1 MNLTPYLIRGLATGG
16 QFALV
21 AIGYTMVYGI
31 LKLIN
36 FAHGDLFML
45 SGIMMIYLAASF
57 PTMPMWVTIL
67 IMIALTVFVG
77 FAIEKCAYSPLR
89 TAPRMSVMIS
99 AIGVS
104 YLLQNLVC
112 YVTGGLA
119 KQFPDIPLISQSVRV
134 FGVKD
139 KLAVFISPLVA
150 VVLMVVLVLIINHTK
165 FGMSMRAVSKDFETA
180 QLTIVPRGQA
190 GGMTIFLPEEDR
202 SYRSKAYMTQQIV
215 SLLGG
220 RAAEE
225 LILGDISTGA
235 SSDIQRATAIARK
248 MVGTYGMSEKLG
260 NVAFDAGTDEV
271 FIGKSMGHT
280 RPYSEKTA
288 AEMDE
293 EIRAIIDSAYDQ
305 CRRILTA
312 NREQLVAVAEYLLV
326 HETMDAE
333 TFESYFAGE
342 KTSEEH

>member
-119 KQFPDIPLISQSVRV
+119 KQFPDIPLISQSIRV

-139 KLAVFISPLVA
+139 KLAVSISPLVA
-150 VVLMVVLVLIINHTK
+150 VVLMVILVLIINHTK

-180 QLTIVPRGQA
+180 QLMGVKINRVIS
-190 GGMTIFLPEEDR
+190 MTFIIGSFL
-202 SYRSKAYMTQQIV
+202 AAV
-215 SLLGG
+215 GALL
-220 RAAEE
+220 
-225 LILGDISTGA
+225 
-235 SSDIQRATAIARK
+235 
-248 MVGTYGMSEKLG
+248 
-260 NVAFDAGTDEV
+260 
-271 FIGKSMGHT
+271 
-280 RPYSEKTA
+280 
-288 AEMDE
+288 
-293 EIRAIIDSAYDQ
+293 
-305 CRRILTA
+305 
-312 NREQLVAVAEYLLV
+312 
-326 HETMDAE
+326 
-333 TFESYFAGE
+333 YFAKNTGINHMAGSTPGIKAFIAAVVGGIGSVPGAVVGALLIGVVESLAKAFGLADFSDVISFALLIIILVIKPTGLFGE
-342 KTSEEH
+342 KTTEKV

>member
-57 PTMPMWVTIL
+57 PTMPMCVTIL

-150 VVLMVVLVLIINHTK
+150 VVLMVILVLIINHTK

-180 QLTIVPRGQA
+180 QLMGVKINRVIS
-190 GGMTIFLPEEDR
+190 MTFIIGSFL
-202 SYRSKAYMTQQIV
+202 AAV
-215 SLLGG
+215 GALL
-220 RAAEE
+220 
-225 LILGDISTGA
+225 
-235 SSDIQRATAIARK
+235 
-248 MVGTYGMSEKLG
+248 
-260 NVAFDAGTDEV
+260 
-271 FIGKSMGHT
+271 
-280 RPYSEKTA
+280 
-288 AEMDE
+288 
-293 EIRAIIDSAYDQ
+293 
-305 CRRILTA
+305 
-312 NREQLVAVAEYLLV
+312 
-326 HETMDAE
+326 
-333 TFESYFAGE
+333 YFAKNTGINHMAGSTPGIKAFIAAVVGGIGSVPGAVVGALLIGVVESLAKAFGLADFSDVISFALLIIILVIKPTGLFGE
-342 KTSEEH
+342 KTTEKV

>member
-99 AIGVS
+99 AVGVS

-150 VVLMVVLVLIINHTK
+150 VVLMVILVLIINHTK

-180 QLTIVPRGQA
+180 QLMGVKINRVIS
-190 GGMTIFLPEEDR
+190 MTFIIGSFL
-202 SYRSKAYMTQQIV
+202 AAV
-215 SLLGG
+215 GALL
-220 RAAEE
+220 
-225 LILGDISTGA
+225 
-235 SSDIQRATAIARK
+235 
-248 MVGTYGMSEKLG
+248 
-260 NVAFDAGTDEV
+260 
-271 FIGKSMGHT
+271 
-280 RPYSEKTA
+280 
-288 AEMDE
+288 
-293 EIRAIIDSAYDQ
+293 
-305 CRRILTA
+305 
-312 NREQLVAVAEYLLV
+312 
-326 HETMDAE
+326 
-333 TFESYFAGE
+333 YFAKNTGINHMAGSTPGIKAFIAAVVGGIGSVPGAVVGALLIGVVESLAKAFGLADFSDVISFALLIIILVIKPTGLFGE
-342 KTSEEH
+342 KTTEKV

>member
-112 YVTGGLA
+112 YITGGLA
-119 KQFPDIPLISQSVRV
+119 KQFPEIPLISQSVRV

-139 KLAVFISPLVA
+139 KLAVFISPLAA

-180 QLTIVPRGQA
+180 QLMGVKINRVIS
-190 GGMTIFLPEEDR
+190 MTFIIGSFL
-202 SYRSKAYMTQQIV
+202 AAV
-215 SLLGG
+215 GALL
-220 RAAEE
+220 
-225 LILGDISTGA
+225 
-235 SSDIQRATAIARK
+235 
-248 MVGTYGMSEKLG
+248 
-260 NVAFDAGTDEV
+260 
-271 FIGKSMGHT
+271 
-280 RPYSEKTA
+280 
-288 AEMDE
+288 
-293 EIRAIIDSAYDQ
+293 
-305 CRRILTA
+305 
-312 NREQLVAVAEYLLV
+312 
-326 HETMDAE
+326 
-333 TFESYFAGE
+333 YFAKNTGINHMAGSTPGIKAFIAAVVGGIGSVPGAVVGALLIGVVESLAKAFGLADFSDVISFALLIIILVIKPTGLFGE
-342 KTSEEH
+342 KTTEKV

>member
-67 IMIALTVFVG
+67 LMIALTVFVG

-112 YVTGGLA
+112 YITGGLA
-119 KQFPDIPLISQSVRV
+119 KQFPEIPLISQSIRV

-150 VVLMVVLVLIINHTK
+150 VILMVVLVLIINHTK

-180 QLTIVPRGQA
+180 QLMGVKINRVIS
-190 GGMTIFLPEEDR
+190 MTFIIGSFL
-202 SYRSKAYMTQQIV
+202 AAV
-215 SLLGG
+215 GALL
-220 RAAEE
+220 
-225 LILGDISTGA
+225 
-235 SSDIQRATAIARK
+235 
-248 MVGTYGMSEKLG
+248 
-260 NVAFDAGTDEV
+260 
-271 FIGKSMGHT
+271 
-280 RPYSEKTA
+280 
-288 AEMDE
+288 
-293 EIRAIIDSAYDQ
+293 
-305 CRRILTA
+305 
-312 NREQLVAVAEYLLV
+312 
-326 HETMDAE
+326 
-333 TFESYFAGE
+333 YFAKNTGINHMAGSTPGIKAFIAAVVGGIGSVPGAVVGALLIGVVESLAKAFGLADFSDVISFALLIIILVIKPTGLFGE
-342 KTSEEH
+342 KTTEKV

>member
-1 MNLTPYLIRGLATGG
+1 MNLTPYLIRGRATGG

-119 KQFPDIPLISQSVRV
+119 KQFPDIPLISQSIRV

-150 VVLMVVLVLIINHTK
+150 VVLMVILVLIINHTK

-180 QLTIVPRGQA
+180 QLMGVKINRVIS
-190 GGMTIFLPEEDR
+190 MTFIIGSFL
-202 SYRSKAYMTQQIV
+202 AAV
-215 SLLGG
+215 GALL
-220 RAAEE
+220 
-225 LILGDISTGA
+225 
-235 SSDIQRATAIARK
+235 
-248 MVGTYGMSEKLG
+248 
-260 NVAFDAGTDEV
+260 
-271 FIGKSMGHT
+271 
-280 RPYSEKTA
+280 
-288 AEMDE
+288 
-293 EIRAIIDSAYDQ
+293 
-305 CRRILTA
+305 
-312 NREQLVAVAEYLLV
+312 
-326 HETMDAE
+326 
-333 TFESYFAGE
+333 YFAKNTGINHMAGSTPGIKAFIAAVVGGIGSVPGAVVGALLIGVVESLAKAFGLADFSDVISFALLIIILVIKPTGLFGE
-342 KTSEEH
+342 KTTEKV

>member
-67 IMIALTVFVG
+67 IMIALTVFAG

-119 KQFPDIPLISQSVRV
+119 KQFPDIPLISQSIRV

-150 VVLMVVLVLIINHTK
+150 VVLMVILVLIINHTK

-180 QLTIVPRGQA
+180 QLMGVKINRVIS
-190 GGMTIFLPEEDR
+190 MTFIIGSFL
-202 SYRSKAYMTQQIV
+202 AAV
-215 SLLGG
+215 GALL
-220 RAAEE
+220 
-225 LILGDISTGA
+225 
-235 SSDIQRATAIARK
+235 
-248 MVGTYGMSEKLG
+248 
-260 NVAFDAGTDEV
+260 
-271 FIGKSMGHT
+271 
-280 RPYSEKTA
+280 
-288 AEMDE
+288 
-293 EIRAIIDSAYDQ
+293 
-305 CRRILTA
+305 
-312 NREQLVAVAEYLLV
+312 
-326 HETMDAE
+326 
-333 TFESYFAGE
+333 YFAKNTGINHMAGSTPGIKAFIAAVVGGIGSVPGAVVGALLIGVVESLAKAFGLADFSDVISFALLIIILVIKPTGLFGE
-342 KTSEEH
+342 KTTEKV

>member
-119 KQFPDIPLISQSVRV
+119 KQFPDIPLISQSIRV

-150 VVLMVVLVLIINHTK
+150 VVLMVILVLIINHTK

-180 QLTIVPRGQA
+180 QLMGVKINRVIS
-190 GGMTIFLPEEDR
+190 MTFIIGSFL
-202 SYRSKAYMTQQIV
+202 AAV
-215 SLLGG
+215 GALL
-220 RAAEE
+220 
-225 LILGDISTGA
+225 
-235 SSDIQRATAIARK
+235 
-248 MVGTYGMSEKLG
+248 
-260 NVAFDAGTDEV
+260 
-271 FIGKSMGHT
+271 
-280 RPYSEKTA
+280 
-288 AEMDE
+288 
-293 EIRAIIDSAYDQ
+293 
-305 CRRILTA
+305 
-312 NREQLVAVAEYLLV
+312 
-326 HETMDAE
+326 
-333 TFESYFAGE
+333 YFAKNTGINHMAGSTPGIKAFIAAVVGGIGSVPGAVVGALLIGVVESLAKAFGLADFSDVISFAQLIIILVIKPTGLFGE
-342 KTSEEH
+342 KTTEKV

>member
-150 VVLMVVLVLIINHTK
+150 VVLMVILVLIINHTK

-180 QLTIVPRGQA
+180 QLMGVKINRVIS
-190 GGMTIFLPEEDR
+190 MTFIIGSFL
-202 SYRSKAYMTQQIV
+202 AAV
-215 SLLGG
+215 GALL
-220 RAAEE
+220 
-225 LILGDISTGA
+225 
-235 SSDIQRATAIARK
+235 
-248 MVGTYGMSEKLG
+248 
-260 NVAFDAGTDEV
+260 
-271 FIGKSMGHT
+271 
-280 RPYSEKTA
+280 
-288 AEMDE
+288 
-293 EIRAIIDSAYDQ
+293 
-305 CRRILTA
+305 
-312 NREQLVAVAEYLLV
+312 
-326 HETMDAE
+326 
-333 TFESYFAGE
+333 YFAKNTGINHMAGSTPGIKAFIAALVGGIGSVPGAVVGALLIGVVESLAKAFGLADFSDVISFALLIIILVIKPTGLFGE
-342 KTSEEH
+342 KTTEKV

>member
-1 MNLTPYLIRGLATGG
+1 MQYGISILLSGISLGG
-16 QFALV
+16 QYALI

-31 LKLIN
+31 LRLIN

-150 VVLMVVLVLIINHTK
+150 VVLMVILVLIINHTK

-180 QLTIVPRGQA
+180 QLMGVKINRVIS
-190 GGMTIFLPEEDR
+190 MTFIIGSFL
-202 SYRSKAYMTQQIV
+202 AAV
-215 SLLGG
+215 GALL
-220 RAAEE
+220 
-225 LILGDISTGA
+225 
-235 SSDIQRATAIARK
+235 
-248 MVGTYGMSEKLG
+248 
-260 NVAFDAGTDEV
+260 
-271 FIGKSMGHT
+271 
-280 RPYSEKTA
+280 
-288 AEMDE
+288 
-293 EIRAIIDSAYDQ
+293 
-305 CRRILTA
+305 
-312 NREQLVAVAEYLLV
+312 
-326 HETMDAE
+326 
-333 TFESYFAGE
+333 YFAKNTGINHMAGSTPGIKAFIAAVVGGIGSVPGAVVGALLIGVVESLAKAFGLADFSDVISFALLIIILVIKPTGLFGE
-342 KTSEEH
+342 KTTEKV

>member
-150 VVLMVVLVLIINHTK
+150 VVLMVILVLIINHTK

-180 QLTIVPRGQA
+180 QLMGVKINRVIS
-190 GGMTIFLPEEDR
+190 MTFIIGSFL
-202 SYRSKAYMTQQIV
+202 AAV
-215 SLLGG
+215 GALL
-220 RAAEE
+220 
-225 LILGDISTGA
+225 
-235 SSDIQRATAIARK
+235 
-248 MVGTYGMSEKLG
+248 
-260 NVAFDAGTDEV
+260 
-271 FIGKSMGHT
+271 
-280 RPYSEKTA
+280 
-288 AEMDE
+288 
-293 EIRAIIDSAYDQ
+293 
-305 CRRILTA
+305 
-312 NREQLVAVAEYLLV
+312 
-326 HETMDAE
+326 
-333 TFESYFAGE
+333 YFAKNTGINHMAGSTPGIKAFIAAVVGGIGSVPGAVVGALLIGVVESLAKAFGLADFSDVISFALLIIILVIKPTGLFGE
-342 KTSEEH
+342 KTTDL

>member
-104 YLLQNLVC
+104 YLLQNLLC

-119 KQFPDIPLISQSVRV
+119 KQFPDIPLISQSIRV

-150 VVLMVVLVLIINHTK
+150 VVLMVILVLIINHTK

-180 QLTIVPRGQA
+180 QLMGVKINRVIS
-190 GGMTIFLPEEDR
+190 MTFIIGSFL
-202 SYRSKAYMTQQIV
+202 AAV
-215 SLLGG
+215 GALL
-220 RAAEE
+220 
-225 LILGDISTGA
+225 
-235 SSDIQRATAIARK
+235 
-248 MVGTYGMSEKLG
+248 
-260 NVAFDAGTDEV
+260 
-271 FIGKSMGHT
+271 
-280 RPYSEKTA
+280 
-288 AEMDE
+288 
-293 EIRAIIDSAYDQ
+293 
-305 CRRILTA
+305 
-312 NREQLVAVAEYLLV
+312 
-326 HETMDAE
+326 
-333 TFESYFAGE
+333 YFAKNTGINHMAGSTPGIKAFIAAVVGGIGSVPGAVVGALLIGVVESLAKAFGLADFSDVISFALLIIILVIKPTGLFGE
-342 KTSEEH
+342 KTTEKV

>member
-150 VVLMVVLVLIINHTK
+150 VVLMVILVLIINHTK

-180 QLTIVPRGQA
+180 QLMVVKINRVIS
-190 GGMTIFLPEEDR
+190 MTFIIGSFL
-202 SYRSKAYMTQQIV
+202 AAV
-215 SLLGG
+215 GALL
-220 RAAEE
+220 
-225 LILGDISTGA
+225 
-235 SSDIQRATAIARK
+235 
-248 MVGTYGMSEKLG
+248 
-260 NVAFDAGTDEV
+260 
-271 FIGKSMGHT
+271 
-280 RPYSEKTA
+280 
-288 AEMDE
+288 
-293 EIRAIIDSAYDQ
+293 
-305 CRRILTA
+305 
-312 NREQLVAVAEYLLV
+312 
-326 HETMDAE
+326 
-333 TFESYFAGE
+333 YFAKNTGINHMAGSTPGIKAFIAAVVGGIGSVPGAVVGALLIGVVESLAKAFGLADFSDVISFALLIIILVIKPTGLFGE
-342 KTSEEH
+342 KTTEKV

>member
-16 QFALV
+16 QFALG
-21 AIGYTMVYGI
+21 AIGDTMVYGI

-112 YVTGGLA
+112 YITGGLA
-119 KQFPDIPLISQSVRV
+119 KQFPEIPLISQSVRV

-180 QLTIVPRGQA
+180 QLMGVKINRVIS
-190 GGMTIFLPEEDR
+190 MTFIIGSFL
-202 SYRSKAYMTQQIV
+202 AAV
-215 SLLGG
+215 GALL
-220 RAAEE
+220 
-225 LILGDISTGA
+225 
-235 SSDIQRATAIARK
+235 
-248 MVGTYGMSEKLG
+248 
-260 NVAFDAGTDEV
+260 
-271 FIGKSMGHT
+271 
-280 RPYSEKTA
+280 
-288 AEMDE
+288 
-293 EIRAIIDSAYDQ
+293 
-305 CRRILTA
+305 
-312 NREQLVAVAEYLLV
+312 
-326 HETMDAE
+326 
-333 TFESYFAGE
+333 YFAKNTGINHMAGSTPGIKAFIAAVVGGIGSVPGAVVGALLIGVVESLAKAFGLADFSDVISFALLIVILVIKPTGLFGE
-342 KTSEEH
+342 KTTEKV

>member
-104 YLLQNLVC
+104 SLLQNLVC

-150 VVLMVVLVLIINHTK
+150 VVLMVILVLIINHTK

-180 QLTIVPRGQA
+180 QLMGVKINRVIS
-190 GGMTIFLPEEDR
+190 MTFIIGSFL
-202 SYRSKAYMTQQIV
+202 AAV
-215 SLLGG
+215 GALL
-220 RAAEE
+220 
-225 LILGDISTGA
+225 
-235 SSDIQRATAIARK
+235 
-248 MVGTYGMSEKLG
+248 
-260 NVAFDAGTDEV
+260 
-271 FIGKSMGHT
+271 
-280 RPYSEKTA
+280 
-288 AEMDE
+288 
-293 EIRAIIDSAYDQ
+293 
-305 CRRILTA
+305 
-312 NREQLVAVAEYLLV
+312 
-326 HETMDAE
+326 
-333 TFESYFAGE
+333 YFAKNTGINHMAGSTPGIKAFIAAVVGGIGSVPGAVVGALLIGVVESLAKAFGLADFSDVISFALLIIILVIKPTGLFGE
-342 KTSEEH
+342 KTTEKV

>member
-150 VVLMVVLVLIINHTK
+150 VVLMGILVLIINHTK

-180 QLTIVPRGQA
+180 QLMGVKINRVIS
-190 GGMTIFLPEEDR
+190 MTFIIGSFL
-202 SYRSKAYMTQQIV
+202 AAV
-215 SLLGG
+215 GALL
-220 RAAEE
+220 
-225 LILGDISTGA
+225 
-235 SSDIQRATAIARK
+235 
-248 MVGTYGMSEKLG
+248 
-260 NVAFDAGTDEV
+260 
-271 FIGKSMGHT
+271 
-280 RPYSEKTA
+280 
-288 AEMDE
+288 
-293 EIRAIIDSAYDQ
+293 
-305 CRRILTA
+305 
-312 NREQLVAVAEYLLV
+312 
-326 HETMDAE
+326 
-333 TFESYFAGE
+333 YFAKNTGINHMAGSTPGIKAFIAAVVGGIGSVPGAVVGALLIGVVESLAKAFGLADFSDVISFALLIIILVIKPTGLFGE
-342 KTSEEH
+342 KTTEKV

>member
-89 TAPRMSVMIS
+89 TAPRMSVMS
-99 AIGVS
+99 SSIGVS

-150 VVLMVVLVLIINHTK
+150 VVLMVILVLIINHTK

-180 QLTIVPRGQA
+180 QLMGVKINRVIS
-190 GGMTIFLPEEDR
+190 MTFIIGSFL
-202 SYRSKAYMTQQIV
+202 AAV
-215 SLLGG
+215 GALL
-220 RAAEE
+220 
-225 LILGDISTGA
+225 
-235 SSDIQRATAIARK
+235 
-248 MVGTYGMSEKLG
+248 
-260 NVAFDAGTDEV
+260 
-271 FIGKSMGHT
+271 
-280 RPYSEKTA
+280 
-288 AEMDE
+288 
-293 EIRAIIDSAYDQ
+293 
-305 CRRILTA
+305 
-312 NREQLVAVAEYLLV
+312 
-326 HETMDAE
+326 
-333 TFESYFAGE
+333 YFAKNTGINHMAGSTPGIKAFIAAVVGGIGSVPGAVVGALLIGVVESLAKAFGLADFSDVISFALLIIILVIKPTGLFGE
-342 KTSEEH
+342 KTTEKV

>member
-104 YLLQNLVC
+104 SLLQNLVC

-119 KQFPDIPLISQSVRV
+119 KQFPDIPLISQSIRV

-150 VVLMVVLVLIINHTK
+150 VVLMVILVLIINHTK

-180 QLTIVPRGQA
+180 QLMGVKINRVIS
-190 GGMTIFLPEEDR
+190 MTFIIGSFL
-202 SYRSKAYMTQQIV
+202 AAV
-215 SLLGG
+215 GALL
-220 RAAEE
+220 
-225 LILGDISTGA
+225 
-235 SSDIQRATAIARK
+235 
-248 MVGTYGMSEKLG
+248 
-260 NVAFDAGTDEV
+260 
-271 FIGKSMGHT
+271 
-280 RPYSEKTA
+280 
-288 AEMDE
+288 
-293 EIRAIIDSAYDQ
+293 
-305 CRRILTA
+305 
-312 NREQLVAVAEYLLV
+312 
-326 HETMDAE
+326 
-333 TFESYFAGE
+333 YFAKNTGINHMAGSTPGIKAFIAAVVGGIGSVPGAVVGALLIGVVESLAKAFGLADFSDVISFALLIIILVIKPTGLFGE
-342 KTSEEH
+342 KTTEKV

>member
-67 IMIALTVFVG
+67 LMIALTVFVG

-112 YVTGGLA
+112 YITGGLA
-119 KQFPDIPLISQSVRV
+119 KQFPEIPLISQSVRV

-139 KLAVFISPLVA
+139 KLAMFISPLVA
-150 VVLMVVLVLIINHTK
+150 VILMVVLVLIINHTK

-180 QLTIVPRGQA
+180 QLMGVKINRVIS
-190 GGMTIFLPEEDR
+190 MTFIIGSFL
-202 SYRSKAYMTQQIV
+202 AAV
-215 SLLGG
+215 GALL
-220 RAAEE
+220 
-225 LILGDISTGA
+225 
-235 SSDIQRATAIARK
+235 
-248 MVGTYGMSEKLG
+248 
-260 NVAFDAGTDEV
+260 
-271 FIGKSMGHT
+271 
-280 RPYSEKTA
+280 
-288 AEMDE
+288 
-293 EIRAIIDSAYDQ
+293 
-305 CRRILTA
+305 
-312 NREQLVAVAEYLLV
+312 
-326 HETMDAE
+326 
-333 TFESYFAGE
+333 YFAKNTGINHMAGSTPGIKAFIAAVVGGIGSVPGAVVGALLIGVVESLAKAFGLADFSDVISFALLIIILVIKPTGLFGE
-342 KTSEEH
+342 KTTEKV

>member
-112 YVTGGLA
+112 YLTGGLA
-119 KQFPDIPLISQSVRV
+119 KQFPEIPLISQSVRV

-180 QLTIVPRGQA
+180 QLMGVKINRVIS
-190 GGMTIFLPEEDR
+190 MTFIIGSFL
-202 SYRSKAYMTQQIV
+202 AAV
-215 SLLGG
+215 GALL
-220 RAAEE
+220 
-225 LILGDISTGA
+225 
-235 SSDIQRATAIARK
+235 
-248 MVGTYGMSEKLG
+248 
-260 NVAFDAGTDEV
+260 
-271 FIGKSMGHT
+271 
-280 RPYSEKTA
+280 
-288 AEMDE
+288 
-293 EIRAIIDSAYDQ
+293 
-305 CRRILTA
+305 
-312 NREQLVAVAEYLLV
+312 
-326 HETMDAE
+326 
-333 TFESYFAGE
+333 YFAKNTGINHMAGSTPGIKAFIAAVVGGIGSVPGAVVGALLIGVVESLAKAFGLADFSDVISFALLIIILVIKPTGLFGE
-342 KTSEEH
+342 KTTEKV

>member
-139 KLAVFISPLVA
+139 KLAVFISPLAA
-150 VVLMVVLVLIINHTK
+150 VVLMVILVIIINHTK

-180 QLTIVPRGQA
+180 QLMGVKINRVIS
-190 GGMTIFLPEEDR
+190 MTFIIGSFL
-202 SYRSKAYMTQQIV
+202 AAMGA
-215 SLLGG
+215 LL
-220 RAAEE
+220 
-225 LILGDISTGA
+225 
-235 SSDIQRATAIARK
+235 
-248 MVGTYGMSEKLG
+248 
-260 NVAFDAGTDEV
+260 
-271 FIGKSMGHT
+271 
-280 RPYSEKTA
+280 
-288 AEMDE
+288 
-293 EIRAIIDSAYDQ
+293 
-305 CRRILTA
+305 
-312 NREQLVAVAEYLLV
+312 
-326 HETMDAE
+326 
-333 TFESYFAGE
+333 YFAKNTGINHMAGSTPGIKAFIAAVVGGIGSVPGAVVGALLIGVVESLAKAFGLADFSDVISFALLIIILVIKPTGLFGE
-342 KTSEEH
+342 KTTEKV

>member
-119 KQFPDIPLISQSVRV
+119 KQFPDIPLISQSIRV

-150 VVLMVVLVLIINHTK
+150 AVLMVILVLIINHTK

-180 QLTIVPRGQA
+180 QLMGVKINRVIS
-190 GGMTIFLPEEDR
+190 MTFIIGSFL
-202 SYRSKAYMTQQIV
+202 AAV
-215 SLLGG
+215 GALL
-220 RAAEE
+220 
-225 LILGDISTGA
+225 
-235 SSDIQRATAIARK
+235 
-248 MVGTYGMSEKLG
+248 
-260 NVAFDAGTDEV
+260 
-271 FIGKSMGHT
+271 
-280 RPYSEKTA
+280 
-288 AEMDE
+288 
-293 EIRAIIDSAYDQ
+293 
-305 CRRILTA
+305 
-312 NREQLVAVAEYLLV
+312 
-326 HETMDAE
+326 
-333 TFESYFAGE
+333 YFAKNTGINHMAGSTPGIKAFIAAVVGGIGSVPGAVVGALLIGVVESLAKAFGLADFSDVISFALLIIILVIKPTGLFGE
-342 KTSEEH
+342 KTTEKV